1 MNLIGPMIIQLQ
13 EESGDAILIADHDA
27 NLVIMF
33 ERQKGGRPL
42 RHIRFP
48 DRLSAEQHAD
58 PGQMT
63 GIFRSLLHDGG
74 WRERVLDDTE
84 QRQMLLTA
92 LRDVSVRYM
101 QLEAA
106 AMATR
111 FGSSPL
117 SGKVQ

>member
-1 MNLIGPMIIQLQ
+1 MNLIGPMIIHL
-13 EESGDAILIADHDA
+13 EDHKDAILIADRDA

-33 ERQKGGRPL
+33 ERQKGGQPL

-48 DRLSAEQHAD
+48 DHLTAEQHAD

-74 WRERVLDDTE
+74 WRERVLDEAE

-106 AMATR
+106 AMMTR